1 MAKTGEVT
9 RWCSDEGEDEDE
21 DEDEDAL
28 DASQG
33 FKNAWEAGVISKGT
47 DDDGAGI
54 MTRM

>member
-9 RWCSDEGEDEDE
+9 RWCSDEGE